1 MASSYR
7 LMMVGVIAFMAFGA
21 GMAFFGYQA
30 SVYPVD
36 SALGYLSRA
45 ESAQTPEDVAD
56 YVLSAKRVLP
66 RVGNP
71 VWSFPTANTD
81 FSLIHADLDNILS
94 RANSISSVEPHSS
107 AYNTG
112 LNDIR
117 ISLKKL
123 QVQLTEALPYVYV
136 SSTNIVLGSVWVG
149 VIIFIFA
156 LLRKGRAKYREEYEN
171 Q

>member
-7 LMMVGVIAFMAFGA
+7 LMMLGVIAFMAFGA
-21 GMAFFGYQA
+21 GMAFYGYQA
-30 SVYPVD
+30 SVYPID

-45 ESAQTPEDVAD
+45 ETAQTPEEMAD

-66 RVGNP
+66 RMGNP
-71 VWSFPTANTD
+71 VWSFPTARTD
-81 FSLIHADLDNILS
+81 FSLIHGDLDNILS

-107 AYNTG
+107 AYSTG

-117 ISLKKL
+117 VSLQRM

-136 SSTNIVLGSVWVG
+136 SSTNIVLGSVWIA
-149 VIIFIFA
+149 VILGFFA
-156 LLRKGRAKYREEYEN
+156 ILRKGRAKYREEYEN

>member
-21 GMAFFGYQA
+21 GMAYYGYQA

-45 ESAQTPEDVAD
+45 ETAQTPQEMAD
-56 YVLSAKRVLP
+56 YVQNAKRVLP
-66 RVGNP
+66 RMGNP
-71 VWSFPTANTD
+71 VWSFPTARTD

-107 AYNTG
+107 AYSTG

-117 ISLKKL
+117 LSLQRM
-123 QVQLTEALPYVYV
+123 QVQLNEALPYVYV
-136 SSTNIVLGSVWVG
+136 SSTNIVLGSVWIG
-149 VIIFIFA
+149 IILGIFA
-156 LLRKGRAKYREEYEN
+156 VMRKGRAKYREEYEK
-171 Q
+171 